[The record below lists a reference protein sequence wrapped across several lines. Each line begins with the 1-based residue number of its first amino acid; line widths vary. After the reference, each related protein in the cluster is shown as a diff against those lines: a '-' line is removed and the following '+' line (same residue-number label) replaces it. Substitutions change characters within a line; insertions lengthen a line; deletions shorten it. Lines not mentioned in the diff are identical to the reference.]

1 MLVDIAQLAGTFM
14 KRKWFSLV
22 RFCVDNY
29 LSGEIFADVKFTR
42 IFTFQ
47 GDSFGFG
54 YICSNRS
61 FRETKE
67 HASVLEGLFK
77 RETEC
82 AGLFRLSYDIQLDF
96 MLFLGENM

>member
-1 MLVDIAQLAGTFM
+1 MN
-14 KRKWFSLV
+14 RKWFSLIS
-22 RFCVDNY
+22 FSVDNY

-67 HASVLEGLFK
+67 HASVLEGLLK
-77 RETEC
+77 RESEC
-82 AGLFRLSYDIQLDF
+82 AGIFGLSYDIQLDS
-96 MLFLGENM
+96 MLFLGEYM